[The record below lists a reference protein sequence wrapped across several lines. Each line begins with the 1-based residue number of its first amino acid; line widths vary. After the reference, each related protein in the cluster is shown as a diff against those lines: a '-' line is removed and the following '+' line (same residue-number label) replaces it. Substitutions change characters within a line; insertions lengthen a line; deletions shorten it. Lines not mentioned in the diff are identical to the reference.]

1 MGSKIIDSDS
11 RTEAQPKHKDQTAL
25 DSVTLRGPSPS
36 GVSSETERL
45 HISATLIVTVDF
57 SQCFFEMF
65 FIFLFSQQ
73 RLHIASSIH
82 IIIDKCLSVF

>member
-11 RTEAQPKHKDQTAL
+11 RTEAQPKHRDQTAL

-57 SQCFFEMF
+57 SEYFFEMLQT
-65 FIFLFSQQ
+65 I
-73 RLHIASSIH
+73 RYVGGLHNIMARVV
-82 IIIDKCLSVF
+82 L

>member
-11 RTEAQPKHKDQTAL
+11 RTEAQPKHRDQTAL

-57 SQCFFEMF
+57 SECFFE
-65 FIFLFSQQ
+65 ILQTI
-73 RLHIASSIH
+73 RYVGGLHNIMARVV
-82 IIIDKCLSVF
+82 L